1 MANTILNFHFD
12 YWHPS
17 LRPLISINFHVSAFL
32 HTGDLEAVNALL
44 LKYLPKKIA
53 FRFVKIRESLTCT
66 ALPRSDTDIQT
77 FLFLHIQ
84 STAFLPLGFAPA
96 WLRWTTTWTL
106 TGNFRSVLSMA
117 WHCITEQSQYIPLK
131 IPHIWPT
138 YFSHRQQARNRDGV
152 GRWEL
157 RVRII
162 LLCRLAS
169 GVLSYIYHQQKKTE
183 YRPNI
188 DHTALYRPNIDHK
201 SSLKSAYLHVS
212 RQKCA
217 WQDYILLPRT
227 KMK

>member
-1 MANTILNFHFD
+1 MDFH
-12 YWHPS
+12 
-17 LRPLISINFHVSAFL
+17 ISAFL

-66 ALPRSDTDIQT
+66 ALLRSDTDIQT
-77 FLFLHIQ
+77 FLFIQIQ

-138 YFSHRQQARNRDGV
+138 YFSHRLQARNRDGV

-162 LLCRLAS
+162 LLWCPYVAWKVWYIIPLLIYL
-169 GVLSYIYHQQKKTE
+169 LSSQEVGKQLRPGRSELRRITCNENCGTIY
-183 YRPNI
+183 
-188 DHTALYRPNIDHK
+188 
-201 SSLKSAYLHVS
+201 S
-212 RQKCA
+212 
-217 WQDYILLPRT
+217 
-227 KMK
+227 